1 MSSATARVR
10 YHRGHEQS
18 CDSRRVKTST
28 PTTATPPTAASVR
41 RALRQFASP
50 ERAIGVARFFKT
62 GKGEYGEGDVFIG
75 CSVPEQRIV
84 ARQFRALSIA
94 AADELLTSKIHEERA
109 TALLI
114 LVARFNASPDE
125 AVRKRIHRLYL
136 KRLPYINNWDL
147 VDSSAEYL
155 VGGWLADKDRG
166 VLDRFARSKHL
177 WTRRVAMLATFHF
190 IKAGSADDALRIAAL
205 LLDDRHDLIHKAVGW
220 MLREVGKRVSLTP
233 LRAFLKRHAATM
245 PRTALRY
252 AIERLPAAERAKWMA
267 IR

>member
-1 MSSATARVR
+1 LGPVGAACNRARALPSQ
-10 YHRGHEQS
+10 HEQG
-18 CDSRRVKTST
+18 CDPPRVKTSA
-28 PTTATPPTAASVR
+28 PATAAAVR

-62 GKGEYGEGDVFIG
+62 GKGEYGEGEVFIG
-75 CSVPEQRIV
+75 CTVPEQRAV
-84 ARQFRALSIA
+84 ARQFRALPLA
-94 AADELLTSKIHEERA
+94 AADALLTSKIHEERL

-114 LVARFNASPDE
+114 LVDQFNASPDD

-136 KRLPYINNWDL
+136 ERLPYINNWDL

-155 VGGWLADKDRG
+155 VGAWLADKDRS

-190 IKAGSADDALRIAAL
+190 IKAGSADDALRIATL
-205 LLDDRHDLIHKAVGW
+205 LLGDRHDLIHKAVGW
-220 MLREVGKRVSLTP
+220 MLREVGKRVSLAP
-233 LRAFLKRHAATM
+233 LRAFLKQHAATM

-267 IR
+267 TR

>member
-1 MSSATARVR
+1 VNSPPATA
-10 YHRGHEQS
+10 
-18 CDSRRVKTST
+18 
-28 PTTATPPTAASVR
+28 AFVR

-50 ERAIGVARFFKT
+50 ARATGVARFFKT

-75 CSVPEQRIV
+75 CTVPEQRVV
-84 ARQFRALSIA
+84 ARQFRALPLA
-94 AADELLTSKIHEERA
+94 ATDELLTSKIHEERL

-114 LVARFNASPDE
+114 LVDQFNASSDE
-125 AVRKRIHRLYL
+125 AFRKKVYRLYL

-147 VDSSAEYL
+147 VDSSAEYI
-155 VGGWLADKDRG
+155 VGGWLAGQDRV

-190 IKAGSADDALRIAAL
+190 IKAGSADDALRIASL

-233 LRAFLKRHAATM
+233 LRLFLKQHAATM

-252 AIERLPAAERAKWMA
+252 AIERLPAAERAQWLA